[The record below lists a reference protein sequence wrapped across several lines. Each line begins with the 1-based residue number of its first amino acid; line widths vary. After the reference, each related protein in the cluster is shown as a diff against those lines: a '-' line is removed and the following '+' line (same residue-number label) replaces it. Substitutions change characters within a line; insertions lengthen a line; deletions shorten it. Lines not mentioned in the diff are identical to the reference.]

1 MHVGCLLGTS
11 ACGRDWADWRNT
23 SGQQPSLSLAFCR
36 HIFYVIPGGMVR
48 CARGF
53 SLSLRKFL
61 RATTGRTGQNNSCQ
75 QAALSLAFCMHVLS
89 VFNDTMVRRAIGVS
103 LSLRK
108 CLRPTMVIAW
118 DGLAGLHT
126 SACPSSPQVIRKHV
140 LHRFHDVNLRL
151 QQGSFTLSMRQLP
164 CRGPVVRGPWS
175 GLGAPELV
183 NYWGNK

>member
-36 HIFYVIPGGMVR
+36 HTFDVIPGGMVR

-61 RATTGRTGQNNSCQ
+61 PATTGRTGQNNSCQ

-89 VFNDTMVRRAIGVS
+89 VFTDTMVRRAIGVS
-103 LSLRK
+103 LNLGK
-108 CLRPTMVIAW
+108 CLRPTMVMAAW

-126 SACPSSPQVIRKHV
+126 SACPSSPQACTSSISRHQSQSAAGGLYTVYATIA
-140 LHRFHDVNLRL
+140 L
-151 QQGSFTLSMRQLP
+151 QRT
-164 CRGPVVRGPWS
+164 S
-175 GLGAPELV
+175 GQA
-183 NYWGNK
+183 